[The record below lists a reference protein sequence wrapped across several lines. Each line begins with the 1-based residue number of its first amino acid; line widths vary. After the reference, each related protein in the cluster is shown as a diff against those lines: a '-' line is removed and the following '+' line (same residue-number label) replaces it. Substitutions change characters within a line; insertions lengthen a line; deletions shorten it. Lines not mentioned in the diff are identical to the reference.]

1 MRFFIRPNA
10 EDVTLSW
17 PKRALSQAAYRL
29 GYDGDDPDLMQMKIE
44 GLSEAMRQGGQR
56 RGLIVTLGRSERI
69 PVEEGEIEIIDADTF
84 LSE

>member
-1 MRFFIRPNA
+1 
-10 EDVTLSW
+10 
-17 PKRALSQAAYRL
+17 
-29 GYDGDDPDLMQMKIE
+29 MQMKIE